1 MRKLKM
7 AHNEDID
14 KIRYEST
21 LERIRKYKIIETEN
35 RTWYTLEIPMEEE
48 WPAGDPVPRDKETLV
63 WRATKE
69 EYDAGPQ

>member
-1 MRKLKM
+1 M

-35 RTWYTLEIPMEEE
+35 RIWYTLEIPMEEV

-63 WRATKE
+63 LRATKE
-69 EYDAGPQ
+69 EYDAGLE